1 MRAPVLSPA
10 ATLVRQLDPD
20 LFHAALFAP
29 ESARERLM
37 VLYACDIEFS
47 KAAARASEPLI
58 AQMRLQWWRDLVA
71 GIRAGEPARQHE
83 VAGPLHGLLCDHPL
97 PAADLALLIDAREIE
112 LQGPMDADRFG
123 AWVDGRFGALTRL
136 AVHLLAGENPAARQA
151 ATAVGHAMGVAFTLR
166 RAVPLAAEANLYLL
180 PGLAPSGRAEL
191 ARGGTSA
198 QARDIANRL
207 AEQALARL
215 AEARARRGNVPK
227 AAVPALL
234 PVWRAERVLK
244 QALRPGF
251 SLQDNQAGQGGR
263 ALALA
268 WRALLGR
275 W

>member
-1 MRAPVLSPA
+1 
-10 ATLVRQLDPD
+10 
-20 LFHAALFAP
+20 
-29 ESARERLM
+29 
-37 VLYACDIEFS
+37 
-47 KAAARASEPLI
+47 
-58 AQMRLQWWRDLVA
+58 
-71 GIRAGEPARQHE
+71 
-83 VAGPLHGLLCDHPL
+83 LHGLLSTHPL

-112 LQGPMDADRFG
+112 LQGPMDTDRFG

-166 RAVPLAAEANLYLL
+166 RAVPLAAEANLYLM
-180 PGLAPSGRAEL
+180 PGLAPSGRTEL
-191 ARGGTSA
+191 ARGRTSA

-215 AEARARRGNVPK
+215 AEARVRRGNVPK

-251 SLQDNQAGQGGR
+251 GLQDNPAGRGGR
-263 ALALA
+263 AMALA

>member
-1 MRAPVLSPA
+1 MSGPPLSA
-10 ATLVRQLDPD
+10 CATLVRQLDPD

-29 ESARERLM
+29 EPARERLM
-37 VLYACDIEFS
+37 VLYAYDIELS

-71 GIRAGEPARQHE
+71 GIQAGEPPSQHE
-83 VAGPLHGLLCDHPL
+83 VAGPLYGLLGDHPL

-136 AVHLLAGENPAARQA
+136 AAHLLAGENPAARQA
-151 ATAVGHAMGVAFTLR
+151 ATAVGHAMGVAFAMR
-166 RAVPLAAEANLYLL
+166 HAVTLAAEANLYLL
-180 PGLAPSGRAEL
+180 PGLAPEGRAEL
-191 ARGGTSA
+191 ARGRTSA

-215 AEARARRGNVPK
+215 DDARAGRGNVPK

-244 QALRPGF
+244 QALRPDFG
-251 SLQDNQAGQGGR
+251 LQDNLAGQGGR
-263 ALALA
+263 ATTLA
-268 WRALLGR
+268 WRALRGR